1 MLIIC
6 IMKEQLANTPLI
18 FSIRLMNYEKSRDK
32 NTSCYEKEMIFMT
45 VKFTNVKTGKV
56 VEINLFD
63 QEQYMKYMTDSNY
76 LLTM

>member
-1 MLIIC
+1 
-6 IMKEQLANTPLI
+6 
-18 FSIRLMNYEKSRDK
+18 MNYEKPRDK
-32 NTSCYEKEMIFMT
+32 NTSYYEKEMIFMT

-76 LLTM
+76 LLTV